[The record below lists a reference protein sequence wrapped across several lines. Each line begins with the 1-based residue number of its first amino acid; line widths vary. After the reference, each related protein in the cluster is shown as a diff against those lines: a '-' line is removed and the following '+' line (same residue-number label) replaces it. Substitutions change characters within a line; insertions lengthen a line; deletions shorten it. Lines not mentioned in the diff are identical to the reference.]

1 MSGRCRLRRL
11 ASVVG
16 GVVLATGA
24 VACGSGPGD
33 STGDTDEP
41 APAAVRLSPTE
52 AGPQGRV
59 PQFVVECGYS
69 HQAPDDPIVH
79 PGHSGRSHLHV
90 FFGNTATD
98 ASSTVADLAAGGT
111 TCDQRLDRASYWAP
125 ALFDRGRV
133 VEPLEAVAYYRP
145 GVGVDPATVEPYPY
159 GLKMLGGDQ
168 VAARP
173 QSLDVVAWSCGT
185 GSVRE
190 ATPPTCPEGRPLR
203 MAVSFPDC
211 WDGENLDSP
220 DHVSH
225 VARSAGG
232 ACPDSHPV
240 PIPQLLLTIS
250 YPVTGGGHVLSL
262 ASGSLLTGHA
272 DFFNAWDEDKLRTEV
287 EACIRRGLTCGVASN
302 RTADSPR
309 MVS

>member
-1 MSGRCRLRRL
+1 VKRARRIATTFL
-11 ASVVG
+11 AAA
-16 GVVLATGA
+16 L
-24 VACGSGPGD
+24 VACTGGCGSS
-33 STGDTDEP
+33 STSADERGAREAADA
-41 APAAVRLSPTE
+41 APVRMSPTE

-59 PQFVVECGYS
+59 PQFVVECGFS

-98 ASSTVADLAAGGT
+98 ADSTVANLAAGGT
-111 TCDQRLDRASYWAP
+111 TCDQRLDLASYWAP
-125 ALFDRGRV
+125 ALLDHRRV
-133 VEPLEAVAYYRP
+133 VQPVEAVAYYRP

-168 VAARP
+168 VAAVP

-190 ATPPTCPEGRPLR
+190 VTPPTCPEGRPLR

-225 VARSAGG
+225 VARSASG

-240 PIPQLLLTIS
+240 PVPQLLLTIT
-250 YPVTGGGHVLSL
+250 YPLAGGGHDLSL

-287 EACIRRGLTCGVASN
+287 ESCIRRGLTCGVARGS
-302 RTADSPR
+302 T
-309 MVS
+309 